1 MKKITIQKMGKIAA
15 VSMMSMLVG
24 ITFSGCGSA
33 PECNDEAVK
42 AKVKDEV
49 NNFISTVM
57 NLGVAAGEIS
67 ADDLALVQQFL
78 KSNIDSVTTELSD
91 KKAKK
96 SMCSAKISIPI
107 PGDKKTA
114 TIKYSAKFTD
124 DKKVIVEVED
134 YGTLFDN

>member
-1 MKKITIQKMGKIAA
+1 MTKITIQKIGKIVA
-15 VSMMSMLVG
+15 VGVMSMIMGVA
-24 ITFSGCGSA
+24 FSGCGSA
-33 PECNDEAVK
+33 PECNDEVVK
-42 AKVKDEV
+42 QKVKDEV

-67 ADDLALVQQFL
+67 ADDLVLVQQFL

-96 SMCSAKISIPI
+96 SICSAKVSVPI